1 MLGCWRTAWSNLLLF
16 NWPQELKIAR
26 FLKSKGRKG
35 GWLLDVVKKV
45 FENICYLLNLSLVGV
60 VEGADLLK
68 YSVSKGASM
77 FLKWDFFRADVVVSE
92 LKNEF

>member
-1 MLGCWRTAWSNLLLF
+1 MFACRRTTWRDLILF

-26 FLKSKGRKG
+26 FLKSKGKKG

-45 FENICYLLNLSLVGV
+45 FESICYLLNLSLVGV

-68 YSVSKGASM
+68 YSASKGASM
-77 FLKWDFFRADVVVSE
+77 FLKWDFFRTDVVSE